1 MTVAKRKMTPKA
13 WASAK
18 TVWQSDA
25 RDGHAWL
32 VRELDLPVSRAA
44 VSKRAKAEGWVKCS
58 LAAEEVTQEVAQ
70 VTHNSRSVTSAQP
83 ETGRPSEYRDEYA
96 QIAFNLCL
104 LGFTRE
110 KLAEVFSVDVRTI
123 YRWQSEHDEFR
134 QALFKGGAV
143 ADGEVALSLYERA
156 KGFSHPDEE
165 IKVIDDKVVRVSI
178 TKQYAPDT
186 GAARLWLT
194 NRQPFTWKNKV
205 EVVEPPVITIVDKEA
220 LDAVYEKALQEADDR
235 RKALQGRAERLGLVL
250 DGDRGAD
257 DDLILDDDILG
268 VTR

>member
-1 MTVAKRKMTPKA
+1 MTAAKKKMTPKA

-18 TVWQSDA
+18 AVWESDA

-44 VSKRAKAEGWVKCS
+44 VSKRAKAEEWVKCS
-58 LAAEEVTQEVAQ
+58 LAVEKVTQEVTQEVAQ
-70 VTHNSRSVTSAQP
+70 VTQNSRSVTSAQP

-123 YRWQSEHDEFR
+123 YRWQSEHDEFC

-143 ADGEVALSLYERA
+143 ADGAVALSLYERA

-165 IKVIDDKVVRVSI
+165 IKVIDDQVVRVPVL
-178 TKQYAPDT
+178 KQYAPDT

-194 NRQPFTWKNKV
+194 NRQPFIWKNKV
-205 EVVEPPVITIVDKEA
+205 EVVEPPVISRIDKEA
-220 LDAVYEKALQEADDR
+220 LDAVYSTALKQAEDNRSAMI
-235 RKALQGRAERLGLVL
+235 GRAERLGLVL
-250 DGDRGAD
+250 DSDNAID
-257 DDLILDDDILG
+257 DDLIIESEY
-268 VTR
+268 